1 MKVTGFVN
9 VTCVL
14 LVAAL
19 VGANAYA
26 GGRPD
31 SSSRDWF
38 GHINGGY
45 TFATSTP
52 VPQVTSSTM
61 TGQLA
66 GALFTGHL
74 PGPPA

>member
-1 MKVTGFVN
+1 MN
-9 VTCVL
+9 LTCAF

-38 GHINGGY
+38 GHINGVGLGY
-45 TFATSTP
+45 SFPNT
-52 VPQVTSSTM
+52 
-61 TGQLA
+61 A
-66 GALFTGHL
+66 GRGYVEQRYERVEFENEGIEYIPLTIGYRW
-74 PGPPA
+74 